1 MPFPLNSQGIFVSS
15 QFSAFHYPNHATC
28 PPPEV
33 PQTRSENFVLAAH
46 EADPARLGSS
56 VGFKRS
62 IGTASLLQKKLQG
75 TRHYL
80 DGSTKTDAVRKYLIC
95 LLLRRKER
103 SPKGNKILITL
114 FLLNSERG
122 RFAHIP
128 HILMIKQQKRMQRH
142 VVDPLK
148 LQDTTEGPCSA
159 RPQHSSQPHEPL
171 GGAVFPAESPG
182 QRKSGLYNAL
192 LANFILGFITKFM
205 YRSSKESTD
214 SSFMF
219 SALRVI
225 STRRIFNKKCTESK
239 TYEVK
244 CSKSFHMESLR
255 YETKKCFT
263 KKAVTFRGQSEVCR
277 LTLEVQGGS
286 NISPKKPKAS
296 ALRTDL
302 NRQGARAALLAS
314 FRGGVSFSSYTTQ
327 QERRLWGGSSD
338 LRTPPVV

>member
-1 MPFPLNSQGIFVSS
+1 MPFPLNSQ
-15 QFSAFHYPNHATC
+15 
-28 PPPEV
+28 
-33 PQTRSENFVLAAH
+33 
-46 EADPARLGSS
+46 ADPARLGSS

-80 DGSTKTDAVRKYLIC
+80 DGRTRALPQQVLKDPTSSMGLFCGFRPSTKTDAVRKYLIC

-103 SPKGNKILITL
+103 RPKGNKILITL
-114 FLLNSERG
+114 FLRNSERG
-122 RFAHIP
+122 SF
-128 HILMIKQQKRMQRH
+128 
-142 VVDPLK
+142 
-148 LQDTTEGPCSA
+148 T
-159 RPQHSSQPHEPL
+159 SQLH
-171 GGAVFPAESPG
+171 
-182 QRKSGLYNAL
+182 
-192 LANFILGFITKFM
+192 LGFYNKIHVQIIK
-205 YRSSKESTD
+205 RVHRQQLHVLSSERKLSTGVVKDSNIIKLESEVKKGKEYHPFETESC
-214 SSFMF
+214 SFTRC
-219 SALRVI
+219 LKTCGYQKVI

-239 TYEVK
+239 TYEVE
-244 CSKSFHMESLR
+244 CIKSFHMESLR

-296 ALRTDL
+296 ALCTDL
-302 NRQGARAALLAS
+302 NRQGTRAALLAS
-314 FRGGVSFSSYTTQ
+314 FRGGVSCSSYTTQ